1 MEEETSYS
9 QYLADNNIFLFS
21 IDNAEYS
28 TGIKLT
34 LECYPGESSYPYP
47 YYFEK
52 NYSLSLLK
60 QLDQKEVAMRIKA
73 DIDRAIRGGK

>member
-1 MEEETSYS
+1 MEEEVSYS

-21 IDNAEYS
+21 INNTEY
-28 TGIKLT
+28 TAGKKLCF
-34 LECYPGESSYPYP
+34 ECYPGESSYPYP

-52 NYSLSLLK
+52 SYSLSLLK
-60 QLDQKEVAMRIKA
+60 QLDQKEVARRIKA